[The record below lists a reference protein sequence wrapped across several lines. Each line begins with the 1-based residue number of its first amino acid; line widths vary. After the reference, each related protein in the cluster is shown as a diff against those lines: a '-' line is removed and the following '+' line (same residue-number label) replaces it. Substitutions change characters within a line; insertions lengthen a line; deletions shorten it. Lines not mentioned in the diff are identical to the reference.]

1 MDKNENKAKEWFVNN
16 IIYIIVAL
24 ISAVFLFSAIFEIS
38 ETGKTLEEIL
48 LNSALILVIGY
59 VITVLLD
66 IQGIF
71 KGGKTEEVIKIK
83 QSHEKVVEL
92 AEPYAKDLDTFCE
105 QENISNL
112 RQARTR
118 ILAKAGLNYDECFN
132 ENGSAKEVKFERV
145 EKPKKDKKKTKSE
158 NALIFKEYKE
168 KLSNIKYKKK
178 MFKQAVRVRLT
189 QLTTQDLISNGANK
203 YDKFDLGDT
212 QKDYLKKSWIGSILS
227 KVAVALIFG
236 YYTIQLIS
244 DFSWAVL
251 LWTALQVVTFLAF
264 GIIKYFQA
272 YMFMQN
278 QFVDRTKRQI
288 SELKKFLAEKGEI
301 KPLDESDLIEKITR
315 EVEKKFE
322 IVE

>member
-1 MDKNENKAKEWFVNN
+1 MENKAKEWFVNN
-16 IIYIIVAL
+16 IIYIIVTL

-71 KGGKTEEVIKIK
+71 KGGKTKEVISIK
-83 QSHEKVVEL
+83 QNHDKVVER
-92 AEPYAKDLDTFCE
+92 AEPYAKDLDIFCE

-132 ENGSAKEVKFERV
+132 QNSSAKEVKFECV
-145 EKPKKDKKKTKSE
+145 EKPEKDKNKTKSE

-168 KLSNIKYKKK
+168 KLSNTRYKKK

-212 QKDYLKKSWIGSILS
+212 QKDYLRKSGIGSILS

-251 LWTALQVVTFLAF
+251 LWNALQVVTFLAF

-278 QFVDRTKRQI
+278 QFVDRVKRQI

-301 KPLDESDLIEKITR
+301 KHLDESDLIEKITR

>member
-1 MDKNENKAKEWFVNN
+1 MENKAKEWFVNN
-16 IIYIIVAL
+16 IIYIIVTL
-24 ISAVFLFSAIFEIS
+24 ISVVFLFSAIFEIS

-66 IQGIF
+66 IQGLF

-83 QSHEKVVEL
+83 QSHEKVVERV
-92 AEPYAKDLDTFCE
+92 EPYAKDLDTFCE
-105 QENISNL
+105 QENIRNL

-132 ENGSAKEVKFERV
+132 ENGSAKEVKFECV
-145 EKPKKDKKKTKSE
+145 EKPKKDKKKTRSE

-168 KLSNIKYKKK
+168 KLANIRYKKK
-178 MFKQAVRVRLT
+178 MFKKAVRVRLT
-189 QLTTQDLISNGANK
+189 QITTQDLISNGANK

-212 QKDYLKKSWIGSILS
+212 QKDYLRKSWIGSILS

-251 LWTALQVVTFLAF
+251 LWNALQVVTFLAF

-301 KPLDESDLIEKITR
+301 KPLDESELIEKITR
-315 EVEKKFE
+315 EVEKNFE

>member
-1 MDKNENKAKEWFVNN
+1 MLKSLKRQEKNKKRKCLN
-16 IIYIIVAL
+16 
-24 ISAVFLFSAIFEIS
+24 FLKNTKRS
-38 ETGKTLEEIL
+38 
-48 LNSALILVIGY
+48 
-59 VITVLLD
+59 
-66 IQGIF
+66 
-71 KGGKTEEVIKIK
+71 
-83 QSHEKVVEL
+83 
-92 AEPYAKDLDTFCE
+92 
-105 QENISNL
+105 SN
-112 RQARTR
+112 TR
-118 ILAKAGLNYDECFN
+118 
-132 ENGSAKEVKFERV
+132 
-145 EKPKKDKKKTKSE
+145 
-158 NALIFKEYKE
+158 
-168 KLSNIKYKKK
+168 YKKK

-212 QKDYLKKSWIGSILS
+212 QKDYLRKSGIGSILS

-251 LWTALQVVTFLAF
+251 LWNALQVVTFLAF

-301 KPLDESDLIEKITR
+301 KHP
-315 EVEKKFE
+315 
-322 IVE
+322 

>member
-1 MDKNENKAKEWFVNN
+1 MENKAKEWFVNN
-16 IIYIIVAL
+16 IIYIIVTL

-71 KGGKTEEVIKIK
+71 KGGKTKEVINIK
-83 QSHEKVVEL
+83 QNHDKVVER
-92 AEPYAKDLDTFCE
+92 AEPYAKDLDIFCE

-132 ENGSAKEVKFERV
+132 QNSSAKEVKFEFV
-145 EKPKKDKKKTKSE
+145 EKPKKDKTKTKSE

-168 KLSNIKYKKK
+168 KLSNIRYKKK

-203 YDKFDLGDT
+203 YDKFALGDT
-212 QKDYLKKSWIGSILS
+212 QKDYLRKSGIGSILS

-236 YYTIQLIS
+236 YYTIKLIS
-244 DFSWAVL
+244 DFSWALL
-251 LWTALQVVTFLAF
+251 LWNALQVVTFLAF

-278 QFVDRTKRQI
+278 NFVDRTKRQI

-301 KPLDESDLIEKITR
+301 KNLDESDLIEKITK

-322 IVE
+322 IIE